1 MKFAL
6 LSALVAA
13 SAGAAAATTVQQ
25 YIDDRA
31 NGVNQFYELLSTDTQ
46 NSLAFATP
54 EHFVFAV
61 LNETDISTL
70 ITSASAA
77 DYHVAPV
84 NNGTQFE
91 DSTFLNSTIG
101 DNIIINS
108 VTEEGQTS
116 LFVNGQRIEQA
127 VTDLTTG
134 RVYKI
139 AQPIAPSNLSLVEL
153 LNSEAF
159 PSANYSLARALFN
172 ETTVSQLLTSLQDG
186 NGQITR
192 PFTTFIPTDAA
203 LQNAMQVLPLNTE
216 ADVLSLLKL
225 QTVPDL
231 ALFRAVIYAHANVTV
246 LSGQLLIVQSSSEDE
261 VFRIYEQGSD
271 SARASPLVNF
281 DNTFDLGVLIGQEGV
296 VGQEQL
302 NPLNPGASGN
312 ASVLSLSLLSFVSVS
327 LAFFLC
333 F

>member
-13 SAGAAAATTVQQ
+13 SACAAAATTVKQ
-25 YIDDRA
+25 YIFDSA
-31 NGVNQFYELLSTDTQ
+31 NGVNQFAALLSTDTQ
-46 NSLAFATP
+46 NSLAVATP

-70 ITSASAA
+70 IASTSAA

-91 DSTFLNSTIG
+91 DSTFLNSTNVG
-101 DNIIINS
+101 ENIIINS

-127 VTDLTTG
+127 VTNLTTG

-139 AQPIAPSNLSLVEL
+139 AQPIAASTLSLVEL

-172 ETTVSQLLTSLQDG
+172 QTTVNQLLTSLQDG

-192 PFTTFIPTDAA
+192 PFTTFIPTDVA
-203 LQNAMQVLPLNTE
+203 LQMAMQVLPLNTE
-216 ADVLSLLKL
+216 ADVVSLLKL

-246 LSGQLLIVQSSSEDE
+246 VSGQLLIVQSSSEDE

-281 DNTFDLGVLIGQEGV
+281 DFMTRTTP
-296 VGQEQL
+296 
-302 NPLNPGASGN
+302 PLPRRPRRPGPTAHLH
-312 ASVLSLSLLSFVSVS
+312 ACSLLTHAPQRGPAKPSS
-327 LAFFLC
+327 A
-333 F
+333 